1 MRILRLHVENFGTL
15 KDFSLEFE
23 KGMNVLY
30 RENGWGK
37 STLAVFIKAMLYGLP
52 ASSKRS
58 LDENERKKY
67 IPWQGGAYGGSLEF
81 ETAKGSFRAE
91 RFFGAKESG
100 DSFSLFDLSTNLP
113 SDAYSE
119 ALGEELFGIDADG
132 FERSTY
138 LSQRSLAGS
147 RDNNSIS
154 AKLGNL
160 LDDVGD
166 IGSYDTAIA
175 ALDKRRRYYVMTGN
189 RGAIAEMEEAR
200 LSLVTKL
207 EHCRRLEEAMRLQE
221 QELLECTSQ
230 LTAVRMTVAQT
241 RERMKRAALCGER
254 AALTEQKNKM
264 VSELSALRAERA
276 RIDAFLGDPLPSA
289 EELSAQRANLERL
302 QESRTRLE
310 SISKQP
316 SDAALLQ
323 RLRQTY
329 RNGIPSSSDIEHL
342 TRQNEQMREL
352 RVRYETLRENSGE
365 SGQDV
370 RFSKG
375 VPSSETLANAKASLL
390 RARSLRKM
398 AEETVPP
405 ARVGNRLLPFALL
418 TLGVGI
424 LLGILSLLPA
434 LSAWSVA
441 LLTVGCIAVVGGG
454 VWSFVSLSLS
464 SKERKETAARASKH
478 ERLLDAAHRAEQGV
492 TALLRE
498 YRMPVEDP
506 AQALAEFSAMAMRYG
521 EQEQKRHAVRAEL
534 ERIRQRRVQ
543 IAERIRAYLLQFA
556 EDCARKDDYR
566 AEIER
571 LRRESDLLERL
582 ESEERRRIAE
592 RRREQ
597 LIFEGLETI
606 CREFSERY
614 DPKGSMTVAECLS
627 HVGTQMHERTRL
639 CREIA
644 QKEQALKVF
653 LADKKLDATDEVTEE
668 TISPEQLAA
677 EERTLQ
683 ARITDLQR
691 RQATL
696 KSGVERMAQEVD
708 RIPELEGEIAQIK
721 LRIDEARANAA
732 TVSHTAAFLEEAKN
746 ALSTRYL
753 AGMQESFREVLSLL
767 REGDAP
773 EAVMDTSFE
782 VRLRESGQTR
792 SMESFSRGWR
802 DVVEFCTRLSLTD
815 ALYAEGEKPFL
826 LLDDPFVNLD
836 DRRLAAARRLL
847 EGIAEKYQILYTVCH
862 KDRA

>member
-1 MRILRLHVENFGTL
+1 MRLLRLHVENFGTL

-23 KGMNVLY
+23 QGMNVLY

-100 DSFSLFDLSTNLP
+100 DSFSLFDLATNLP
-113 SDAYSE
+113 SQVYSQ

-138 LSQRSLAGS
+138 LSQRSLTGGK
-147 RDNNSIS
+147 DNNSIS

-200 LSLVTKL
+200 LSLVTDL
-207 EHCRRLEEAMRLQE
+207 EHCRRVEEAMRLQE
-221 QELLECTSQ
+221 QELAACTAQ
-230 LTAVRMTVAQT
+230 LTAARMTVAET
-241 RERMKRAALCGER
+241 RERMKRAALFGER
-254 AALTEQKNKM
+254 AALIGQKNSM
-264 VSELSALRAERA
+264 LAELSALSAERA
-276 RIDAFLGDPLPSA
+276 RIDAFLGDPLPSS
-289 EELSAQRANLERL
+289 EELAEQRTHLEKL
-302 QESRTRLE
+302 QQSRTRLE
-310 SISKQP
+310 SIP
-316 SDAALLQ
+316 TEPRDAEQLH

-329 RNGIPSSSDIEHL
+329 RTGMPNAADLERV
-342 TRQNEQMREL
+342 TQDNEQMREL
-352 RVRYETLRENSGE
+352 RVRYDTLRESVMQGTSDE
-365 SGQDV
+365 
-370 RFSKG
+370 RFAKG
-375 VPSSETLANAKASLL
+375 VPSAEALASAKESLL
-390 RARSLRKM
+390 RARSLQKT
-398 AEETVPP
+398 AGEVVPST
-405 ARVGNRLLPFALL
+405 RVGNRQLPFAIL
-418 TLGVGI
+418 TVVLGI
-424 LLGILSLLPA
+424 LLGILSFLPA
-434 LSAWSVA
+434 FSAWSVA
-441 LLTVGCIAVVGGG
+441 LLSIGCLAVVGGG
-454 VWSFVSLSLS
+454 VWSVVSLSVTA
-464 SKERKETAARASKH
+464 KKRKKAEERANKQA
-478 ERLLDAAHRAEQGV
+478 RLLAEARRAEQSAV
-492 TALLRE
+492 ALLRE
-498 YRMPVEDP
+498 YRMPVDDP
-506 AQALAEFSAMAMRYG
+506 AQALAELTVMATRYR
-521 EQEQKRHAVRAEL
+521 EYVQKRHAVREEL
-534 ERIRQRRVQ
+534 ERIKQRHAQ
-543 IAERIRAYLLQFA
+543 ISERIRTYLSHFA
-556 EDCARKDDYR
+556 GDCAVKDDYR
-566 AEIER
+566 AQIER
-571 LRRESDLLERL
+571 LIRESDLLVRL
-582 ESEERRRIAE
+582 ETEEMKRISD

-597 LIFEGLETI
+597 AIFDGLNAI
-606 CREFSERY
+606 CRAFSERY
-614 DPKGSMTVAECLS
+614 DPDGRMSPAECLS
-627 HVGTQMHERTRL
+627 HVGTQLHERERL

-644 QKEQALKVF
+644 QKEQALKSFVT
-653 LADKKLDATDEVTEE
+653 DKKLDETDVAEEVA
-668 TISPEQLAA
+668 SPEALAA

-683 ARITDLQR
+683 AQITDLQR

-696 KSGVERMAQEVD
+696 KGSVERLSQDVD
-708 RIPELEGEIAQIK
+708 RIPELEGEIAQLKI
-721 LRIDEARANAA
+721 RIDEAKANAA
-732 TVSHTAAFLEEAKN
+732 TVAHTAAFLEDAKN
-746 ALSTRYL
+746 GLSTRYL
-753 AGMQESFREVLSLL
+753 DGMQASFREFLALVC
-767 REGDAP
+767 EGEAP

-836 DRRLAAARRLL
+836 DRRLAAARQMLAR
-847 EGIAEKYQILYTVCH
+847 IAEKYQILYAVCH